1 MRTTIAV
8 FNKKDEPALPTVID
22 ILKSSWVEQPLS
34 FTVASHEK
42 VVSHKSAHVLNKQG
56 IESNAVF
63 GCAYTKE
70 AKNAY
75 SFLSLDEA
83 SLAFEGRIYNPVKKE
98 DIIDQKA
105 KTTAHCEAQLQTL
118 IEKAE
123 GDYCFFMIK
132 EGWIAAARDPVGI
145 QPLYYGENKDVAAFT
160 SNRKALWQLGIEKPL
175 SFPPGNLGLVSKQ
188 GFHFKP
194 AKCVVY
200 TEPKQVSMDE
210 AAVKLQKLLED
221 SVKARLVGVK
231 DVAVAFSGGLD
242 SSIIAYLAGKCGVKV
257 DLIHVSLENE
267 PETDA
272 AIEASEKLDLPMQ
285 LHLFKESDVEN
296 TLPLVVDLIEEADP
310 IKAAIGVPFY
320 WTAQKTQESGYKVLL
335 AGQGADELFGGYQ
348 RYVTEYCAKGAE
360 EARKTMYD
368 DVSCIHESNLERDEK
383 ICINLDVELRLPFAG
398 LDLID
403 FALGLPVDLKFEQK
417 QDTLRKLVLR
427 KVALNLGLPASIV
440 EKPKKAVQYSTGIN
454 DAVKKI
460 AKKHEQTV
468 NEYIAWLYQN
478 SYKHYTQ

>member
-1 MRTTIAV
+1 MRLTIAV
-8 FNKKDEPALPTVID
+8 FNKKGESALSTVID
-22 ILKSSWVEQPLS
+22 VLKSSWVEQPLS
-34 FTVASHEK
+34 FTVASSEK
-42 VVSHKSAHVLNKQG
+42 VVSHKSANVLCKQG
-56 IESNAVF
+56 IESNTVY

-70 AKNAY
+70 AQNAY
-75 SFLSLDEA
+75 SLLSLTEA
-83 SLAFEGRIYNPVKKE
+83 TLAFEGRIYNSVKKE
-98 DIIDQKA
+98 DIAEQAA
-105 KTTAHCEAQLQTL
+105 KNPDHCEAQLQTL

-123 GDYCFFMIK
+123 GDYAFFMIK
-132 EGWIAAARDPVGI
+132 EGWIAAARDPVGV
-145 QPLYYGENKDVAAFT
+145 QPLYYGETKELAAFA
-160 SNRKALWQLGIEKPL
+160 SNRKALWQLGIEKPI
-175 SFPPGNLGLVSKQ
+175 SFPPGNLGIVNKK
-188 GFHFKP
+188 GFQFKP
-194 AKCVVY
+194 IKCFNY
-200 TEPKQVSMDE
+200 TEPKQSSMDE
-210 AAVKLQKLLED
+210 AAVKLQKLLEE

-231 DVAVAFSGGLD
+231 EVGVAFSGGLD
-242 SSIIAYLAGKCGVKV
+242 SSIIAYLASKCGVKV

-272 AIEASEKLDLPMQ
+272 AIEASEKLNLPMQ

-320 WTAQKTQESGYKVLL
+320 WTAQKTQEAGYKVLL

-348 RYVTEYCAKGAE
+348 RYVTECCAEGAE
-360 EARKTMYD
+360 KARKTMYD
-368 DVSCIHESNLERDEK
+368 DVARIHESNLERDEK

-398 LDLID
+398 LDLVE

-427 KVALNLGLPASIV
+427 KVALNLGLPDSIV

-468 NEYIAWLYQN
+468 NEYIAGLYNN
-478 SYKHYTQ
+478 SYKRYTQ